1 MNKLIF
7 ATHNPNKLK
16 EVRNLLSDSFEILG
30 LDDIGFTE
38 DIIEDKHTITENS
51 IKKAEF
57 VKIKTGYDC
66 FADDTGL
73 EVDALNGQPG
83 VFSKRFAGP
92 NASSDDNI
100 NKLLEMLENNTNR
113 AARFKTVIS
122 LSKNG
127 EIKTFEGVCEGN
139 IAHERMGSL
148 GFGYDPVF
156 IPKNGNISFGQM
168 SLGQKNFIAHRAK
181 AINKLVDYFTNLY

>member
-7 ATHNPNKLK
+7 ATQNINKVR
-16 EVRNLLSDSFEILG
+16 EVRELLSNSFEILG
-30 LDDIGFTE
+30 LDDIGFKE
-38 DIIEDKHTITENS
+38 ELIEDKSTIIENS

-57 VKIKTGYDC
+57 IKIKTGYDC

-73 EVDALNGQPG
+73 EVNALNGQPG

-100 NKLLEMLENNTNR
+100 DKLLEMLGNNPNR

-122 LSKNG
+122 LSKNS
-127 EIKTFEGVCEGN
+127 EIITFEGLCEGN
-139 IAHERMGSL
+139 IGYKRMGNL

-156 IPKNGNISFGQM
+156 IPKNRNISFGQM
-168 SLGQKNFIAHRAK
+168 SLSEKNLIAHRAK
-181 AINKLVDYFTNLY
+181 AMNKLVDYLTNLY

>member
-7 ATHNPNKLK
+7 ATHNPNKVK
-16 EVRNLLSDSFEILG
+16 EVRDLLSDSFEILG

-139 IAHERMGSL
+139 IAHERIGSL
-148 GFGYDPVF
+148 GFGYDAVF
-156 IPKNGNISFGQM
+156 IPKNRNISFGQM

-181 AINKLVDYFTNLY
+181 AINKLVDYLTNLY

>member
-7 ATHNPNKLK
+7 ATHNPNKVK
-16 EVRNLLSDSFEILG
+16 EVRDLLSDSFEILG
-30 LDDIGFTE
+30 LDDIGFSE

-51 IKKAEF
+51 ITKAEF

-73 EVDALNGQPG
+73 EVDALSGQPG

-127 EIKTFEGVCEGN
+127 EIITFKGVCEGN

-156 IPKNGNISFGQM
+156 IPKNRNISFGQM
-168 SLGQKNFIAHRAK
+168 TLRQKNLIAHRAK
-181 AINKLVDYFTNLY
+181 AINKLVDYLTNLY

>member
-7 ATHNPNKLK
+7 ATHNPNKVK
-16 EVRNLLSDSFEILG
+16 EVRDLLSDSFEILG
-30 LDDIGFTE
+30 LDDIGFSE

-51 IKKAEF
+51 ITKAEF

-92 NASSDDNI
+92 NASSNDNI
-100 NKLLEMLENNTNR
+100 NKLLKMLENNTNR

-127 EIKTFEGVCEGN
+127 EIITFEGVCEGN
-139 IAHERMGSL
+139 IAHERMGRL
-148 GFGYDPVF
+148 GFGYDAVF
-156 IPKNGNISFGQM
+156 IPKNKNISFGQM
-168 SLGQKNFIAHRAK
+168 SLGQKNLIAHRAK
-181 AINKLVDYFTNLY
+181 AINKLVDYLTNLY

>member
-16 EVRNLLSDSFEILG
+16 EVRELLSDSFEILG
-30 LDDIGFTE
+30 LNDIRFKE
-38 DIIEDKHTITENS
+38 DIIEDKLTIIENS

-66 FADDTGL
+66 FADDSGL
-73 EVDALNGQPG
+73 EVDALNDQPG

-92 NASSDDNI
+92 NSSSDDNI
-100 NKLLEMLENNTNR
+100 YKLLEMLGNNPNR
-113 AARFKTVIS
+113 AACFKTVIS

-127 EIKTFEGVCEGN
+127 QIITFEGVCEGN
-139 IAHERMGSL
+139 IALERMGNL

-156 IPKNGNISFGQM
+156 IPKNRNISFGQM
-168 SLGQKNFIAHRAK
+168 SLGQKNLIAHRAK
-181 AINKLVDYFTNLY
+181 AINKLVDYLTNLY

>member
-7 ATHNPNKLK
+7 ATHNPNKVK
-16 EVRNLLSDSFEILG
+16 EVRDLLSDSFEILG
-30 LDDIGFTE
+30 LDDIGFSE

-51 IKKAEF
+51 ITKAEF
-57 VKIKTGYDC
+57 VKIKTGYNC

-122 LSKNG
+122 LSKND
-127 EIKTFEGVCEGN
+127 EIITFEGVCEGN
-139 IAHERMGSL
+139 IARERMGSL

-156 IPKNGNISFGQM
+156 IPKNRNISFGQM
-168 SLGQKNFIAHRAK
+168 TLRQKNLIAHRAK
-181 AINKLVDYFTNLY
+181 AINKLVDYLTNLY

>member
-1 MNKLIF
+1 MKKLIF
-7 ATHNPNKLK
+7 ATHNNNKVK
-16 EVRNLLSDSFEILG
+16 EVRNQLMGTYEILG
-30 LDDIGFTE
+30 LNDIGFHKE
-38 DIIEDKHTITENS
+38 VIEDKKTIAENS
-51 IKKAEF
+51 IAKVRF
-57 VKIKTGYDC
+57 VKEQTGYDC

-73 EVDALNGQPG
+73 QVNALNGKPG

-127 EIKTFEGVCEGN
+127 EIITFEGVCEGN
-139 IAHERMGSL
+139 IAHERMGRL

-156 IPKNGNISFGQM
+156 IPKNRNISFGQM
-168 SLGQKNFIAHRAK
+168 SLGQKNLIAHRAK
-181 AINKLVDYFTNLY
+181 AINKLVDYLTNLY

>member
-7 ATHNPNKLK
+7 ATHNPNKVK
-16 EVRNLLSDSFEILG
+16 EVRDLLSDSFEILG
-30 LDDIGFTE
+30 LDDIGFSE

-51 IKKAEF
+51 ITKAEF

-73 EVDALNGQPG
+73 EVDALSGQPG

-127 EIKTFEGVCEGN
+127 EIRTFEGVCEGN

-156 IPKNGNISFGQM
+156 IPKNRNISFGQM
-168 SLGQKNFIAHRAK
+168 TLRQKNLIAHRAK
-181 AINKLVDYFTNLY
+181 AINKLVDYLTNLY

>member
-7 ATHNPNKLK
+7 ATHNPNKVK
-16 EVRNLLSDSFEILG
+16 EVRDLLSDSFEILG
-30 LDDIGFTE
+30 LDDIGFSE

-51 IKKAEF
+51 ISKAEF
-57 VKIKTGYDC
+57 FKIKTGFDC

-100 NKLLEMLENNTNR
+100 NKLLEMLENKTNR

-127 EIKTFEGVCEGN
+127 EIITFEGVCEGN
-139 IAHERMGSL
+139 IAYERMGSL
-148 GFGYDPVF
+148 GFGYDSVF
-156 IPKNGNISFGQM
+156 IPKNRNISFGQM
-168 SLGQKNFIAHRAK
+168 SLGQKNLIAHRAK
-181 AINKLVDYFTNLY
+181 AINKLVDYLTNLY

>member
-7 ATHNPNKLK
+7 ATHNPNKVK

-30 LDDIGFTE
+30 LDDIGFSE

-51 IKKAEF
+51 ITKAEF

-92 NASSDDNI
+92 NANSDDNI

-122 LSKNG
+122 LSKKG
-127 EIKTFEGVCEGN
+127 EIVTFEGVCEGN

-148 GFGYDPVF
+148 GFGYDSVF
-156 IPKNGNISFGQM
+156 IPKNRNISFGQM
-168 SLGQKNFIAHRAK
+168 SLRQKNLIAHRAK
-181 AINKLVDYFTNLY
+181 AINKLVDYLTNLY

>member
-7 ATHNPNKLK
+7 ATHNPNKVK
-16 EVRNLLSDSFEILG
+16 EVRDLLSDSFEILG
-30 LDDIGFTE
+30 LDDIGFSE

-51 IKKAEF
+51 ITKAEF

-73 EVDALNGQPG
+73 EVDALSGQPG

-113 AARFKTVIS
+113 AARFKTVIC

-127 EIKTFEGVCEGN
+127 EIITFEGVCEGY
-139 IAHERMGSL
+139 IANERMGSL

-156 IPKNGNISFGQM
+156 IPKNRNISFGQM
-168 SLGQKNFIAHRAK
+168 TLRQKNLIAHRAK
-181 AINKLVDYFTNLY
+181 AINKLVDYLTNLY

>member
-51 IKKAEF
+51 ITKAEF

-156 IPKNGNISFGQM
+156 IPKNRNISFGQM

-181 AINKLVDYFTNLY
+181 AINKLVDYLTNLY